1 VWAKEQGLGLLGAID
16 ASLPIAAAVTIA
28 ALDLVS
34 YLWHRANHRI
44 AFFWRFHQVHHSDTS
59 FTVSTAL
66 RFHPGE
72 LLLSLPVRLAA
83 IVVLGGPPEAVL
95 AFEVLFTF
103 ANLIEHG
110 DIGLPVRLE
119 ALLGR
124 VLIIPAL
131 HRRHHARLV
140 GDLNSNFGTILA
152 VWDRL
157 LGTYRESTSDRVVDT
172 GLPGAAAN
180 AVTFGRAL
188 SMPFAAGVGRPFRD
202 DGAPPL
208 AG

>member
-1 VWAKEQGLGLLGAID
+1 M
-16 ASLPIAAAVTIA
+16 
-28 ALDLVS
+28 
-34 YLWHRANHRI
+34 
-44 AFFWRFHQVHHSDTS
+44 HHSDTS

-83 IVVLGGPPEAVL
+83 IVALGGPPEAIL
-95 AFEVLFTF
+95 AFEVLFTL
-103 ANLIEHG
+103 ANLVEHG
-110 DIGLPVRLE
+110 DINLPARLE

-140 GDLNSNFGTILA
+140 DDLNSNFGTILA
-152 VWDRL
+152 IWDRL
-157 LGTYRESTSDRVVDT
+157 LGTYRESASDRTVDT
-172 GLPGAAAN
+172 GLPGAAADT
-180 AVTFGRAL
+180 VTFGHAL
-188 SMPFAAGVGRPFRD
+188 SMPFAATVRRPFRS
-202 DGAPPL
+202 GGSRPP